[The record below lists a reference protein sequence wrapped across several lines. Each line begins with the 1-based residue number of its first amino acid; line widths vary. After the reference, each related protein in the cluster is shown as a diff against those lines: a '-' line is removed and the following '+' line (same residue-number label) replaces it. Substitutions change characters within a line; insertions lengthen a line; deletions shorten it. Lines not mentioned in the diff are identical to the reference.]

1 MKPITDF
8 ELLVSGKN
16 ENVKAV
22 VDIIL
27 NDDENANF
35 KAINYADLLY
45 REPEDEYGDNKSRA
59 VISGSLAI
67 SIESALLKVDPDAY
81 EANLKATPHFKS
93 LEDLSK
99 KYSVDIEAYS
109 EFVLTGHGFE
119 EHYIIENGVITTSDI
134 KNIEYEEFYH
144 PDGSLKDVSES
155 GGFEVWDYSI

>member
-67 SIESALLKVDPDAY
+67 SIESALLKVDPEDY
-81 EANLKATPHFKS
+81 ESNLKATPDFKS

>member
-16 ENVKAV
+16 EDVKAIT
-22 VDIIL
+22 DIIL

-35 KAINYADLLY
+35 KAINYTDFLY
-45 REPEDEYGDNKSRA
+45 REPESEYGDNKSRA

-67 SIESALLKVDPDAY
+67 SIESALLKVDPESY
-81 EANLKATPHFKS
+81 EANLKATPDFES

-99 KYSVDIEAYS
+99 KYNVDIEAYS

-119 EHYIIENGVITTSDI
+119 EHYIIENGVITTSEV
-134 KNIEYEEFYH
+134 KNIEYEEIYH